1 MTSIETRQ
9 DLVDWACELLP
20 DPYACPRDVGSSFR
34 YDIRAFEWAS
44 RPFWAVFSLMAGGM
58 PADDPRI
65 SAYIDYLREGLT
77 PGSPV
82 AFKDP
87 AVETRQIV
95 FEQVVYGYGLICLGD
110 RLLGLLSPSQ
120 RERLVEWLNVGNS
133 VELPWGIWY
142 LGRIMVNCGLKKCGL
157 AFDAERLSSDIRAVQ
172 NMYSGEGWYEDS
184 TPFQRDSYIGSA
196 FHFVALLIE
205 RFAPEGDGGAAVERA
220 EAFADQYRYWFDGQG
235 RNLPFGRSL
244 TYRFGNAC
252 FWSAYAM
259 ACRGEDAAAEAKEIL
274 FANLGWWKG
283 CLAQTSRPLEPG
295 YGYAGAPVAEDY
307 TSPGAS
313 FWAFRSFVVLALP
326 EGDPFWSLE
335 RSRRDM
341 LRVKAEPVPGM
352 LFCAGERHTYALSAM
367 QYCSATMIGRFS
379 KYGKLCYS
387 TAFGWNASKDVTGI
401 GNFAVDNALAISIAG
416 TDQYMSRGKIQGF
429 RVEKGYAY
437 SMWSLG
443 SAVRVETWLVPI
455 DEFRHLRIHRID
467 SNCPVTTYEGGFP
480 VFGWS
485 RKFDSC
491 EKGEHSVKIY
501 RDPSAPSGLAD
512 ACGQVSAITDIAGCG
527 QEARAALE
535 AAGLACLMDDHEG
548 EWTPRTPEVVRQN
561 PISNIY
567 SCEQNGV
574 PALKSTA
581 PVDSLYFGCIVYGD
595 PGRA

>member
-1 MTSIETRQ
+1 MASIETRR

-65 SAYIDYLREGLT
+65 SAYIDYLRDGLT
-77 PGSPV
+77 AGSPV

-87 AVETRQIV
+87 AAESRQIV
-95 FEQVVYGYGLICLGD
+95 FEQVVYGYGLLCLGEK
-110 RLLGLLSPSQ
+110 LLGLLSASQ
-120 RERLVEWLNVGNS
+120 RDRLVEWLNSANS
-133 VELPWGIWY
+133 VDLPWGIWY
-142 LGRIMVNCGLKKCGL
+142 LGRIMVNYGLKKCGL
-157 AFDAERLSSDIRAVQ
+157 TYDADRLSSDIRAVQ
-172 NMYSGEGWYEDS
+172 NMYSGDGWYEDS

-196 FHFVALLIE
+196 FHFIALLID
-205 RFAPEGDGGAAVERA
+205 RFAPEERDGVAVERA
-220 EAFADQYRYWFDGQG
+220 EIFAEQYRYWFDARG
-235 RNLPFGRSL
+235 RALPFGRSL

-252 FWSAYAM
+252 FWSAYSM
-259 ACRGEDAAAEAKEIL
+259 ACRDDSSLAESKAIL
-274 FANLGWWKG
+274 FANLNWWKD
-283 CLAQTSRPLEPG
+283 CLDKSERPLEPG

-313 FWAFRSFVVLALP
+313 FWAFRSFVVLALA
-326 EGDPFWSLE
+326 EDDPFWSVE
-335 RSRRDM
+335 P
-341 LRVKAEPVPGM
+341 LRKNVLAVKDEPLPGM
-352 LFCAGERHTYALSAM
+352 LFFAGERHSYALSAM

-379 KYGKLCYS
+379 KYGKFCYS

-455 DEFRHLRIHRID
+455 DECRHLRIHHIE
-467 SNCPVTTYEGGFP
+467 SNCPITTYEGGFP

-485 RKFDSC
+485 RKFDVS
-491 EKGEHSVKIY
+491 EVGEHGAKIY
-501 RDPSAPSGLAD
+501 RDPSAPFGLAD
-512 ACGQVSAITDIAGCG
+512 ARGQVSAITDIAGCEE
-527 QEARAALE
+527 EARRVLE
-535 AAGLACLMDDHEG
+535 AAGLSRLMDEHEG

-581 PVDSLYFGCIVYGD
+581 PIDSLRFGCIVYGD
-595 PGRA
+595 PGRD